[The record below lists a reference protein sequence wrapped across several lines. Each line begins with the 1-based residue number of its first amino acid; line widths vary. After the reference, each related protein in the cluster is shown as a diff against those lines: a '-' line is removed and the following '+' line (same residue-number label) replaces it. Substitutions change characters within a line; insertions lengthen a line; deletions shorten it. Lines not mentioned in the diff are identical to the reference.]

1 MIKITKDN
9 ITTYVGGEKPVLL
22 DFSATWC
29 GPCGMIAP
37 HLEELAKEYPDIVFG
52 KIDVD
57 EEGELA
63 EAFGIISIPTLILVK
78 NGEEVGK
85 QVGYL
90 NKNQLLRFIGKD

>member
-1 MIKITKDN
+1 MLRVTKDN
-9 ITTYVGGEKPVLL
+9 LKSILEEKETVLL

-37 HLEELAKEYPDIVFG
+37 HLEELAKEYPDITFG

-63 EAFGIISIPTLILVK
+63 EAFGIISIPTLLLYK
-78 NGEEVGK
+78 NGAQVGK
-85 QVGYL
+85 QIGYL
-90 NKNQLLRFIGKD
+90 NKNQLLRFIGK

>member
-1 MIKITKDN
+1 MLRVTKDN
-9 ITTYVGGEKPVLL
+9 LKSILEEKETVLL

-37 HLEELAKEYPDIVFG
+37 HLEELAKEYPDITFG

-63 EAFGIISIPTLILVK
+63 EAFGIISIPTLLLYK
-78 NGEEVGK
+78 NGQQIGK
-85 QVGYL
+85 QIGYL
-90 NKNQLLRFIGKD
+90 NKNQLLRFIGK

>member
-1 MIKITKDN
+1 MLHVTKDN
-9 ITTYVGGEKPVLL
+9 LTTLIAGDKPVLL

-29 GPCGMIAP
+29 GPCSMIAP
-37 HLEELAKEYPDIVFG
+37 HLEELSREYPDIVFG

-78 NGEEVGK
+78 DGKEVAKEVG
-85 QVGYL
+85 YM
-90 NKNQLLRFIGKD
+90 NKNQLLRFIGK

>member
-1 MIKITKDN
+1 MLHITNDN
-9 ITTYVGGEKPVLL
+9 LTDIIRENKKVLL

-37 HLEELAKEYPDIVFG
+37 HLEELSKEYTDIAFG

-63 EAFGIISIPTLILVK
+63 EAFGIVSIPTLILI
-78 NGEEVGK
+78 EEGKEIGK
-85 QVGYL
+85 QIGYM
-90 NKNQLLRFIGKD
+90 NKNQLLKFIGK

>member
-1 MIKITKDN
+1 MIHITKDN
-9 ITTYVGGEKPVLL
+9 LTDIIRENKKVLL

-37 HLEELAKEYPDIVFG
+37 HLEELSKEYPDILFG

-63 EAFGIISIPTLILVK
+63 EAFGIVSIPTLLLIEDG
-78 NGEEVGK
+78 NEIGK
-85 QVGYL
+85 QVGYM
-90 NKNQLLRFIGKD
+90 NKNQLLKFIGK